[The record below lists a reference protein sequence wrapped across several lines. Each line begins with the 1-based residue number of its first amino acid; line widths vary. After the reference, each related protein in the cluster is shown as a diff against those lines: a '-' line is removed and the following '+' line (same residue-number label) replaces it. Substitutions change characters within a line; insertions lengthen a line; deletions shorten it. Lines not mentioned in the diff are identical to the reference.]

1 MMSVLDAVKPYAP
14 WLLYLAGS
22 VPAGLIAYHVLWF
35 VLRRVV
41 RRTPSGIDDIF
52 VRRCGAP
59 VRLLLPLLALHLV
72 LALAPET
79 VPAKLL
85 IILHGV
91 LTPLAIGAIA
101 WLLIRVIL
109 SVEEYVLS
117 RYDIGARD
125 NLRARR
131 VYTQMR
137 VIRHILVVV
146 IIILAAGAALMNYEA
161 FRQVGTGILASAGI
175 AGIVVGLAAQR
186 TLANIL
192 AGIQIALTQPIRL
205 DDVVIVEGE
214 WGRIEE
220 ITLTYV
226 VIRIWDLRRLVVPIS
241 YFIEKPFENWTRVS
255 ADLLGTVFVYT
266 DYTVPVDAVRKALD
280 EILEASTHWDGKVK
294 GVRVTNATERTMEIR
309 ALMSAADSG
318 EAWELRTEVRE
329 KLIAFLQE
337 HYPGSLPRLRV
348 ETAETR

>member
-1 MMSVLDAVKPYAP
+1 MTSILDAVKPYAA
-14 WLLYLAGS
+14 WLLVLAGC
-22 VPAGLIAYHVLWF
+22 VPAGVIAYHVLWF

-41 RRTPSGIDDIF
+41 RRTPIGIDDIV

-59 VRLLLPLLALHLV
+59 SRLLLPLLALHLV
-72 LALAPET
+72 LALAPQT
-79 VPAKLL
+79 APAKLL

-91 LTPLAIGAIA
+91 LVPLAIGAIA
-101 WLLIRVIL
+101 WLLIRVLL

-117 RYDIGARD
+117 RYDIEARD

-137 VIRHILVVV
+137 VIRHILVV
-146 IIILAAGAALMNYEA
+146 IIIVLAAGAALMNYEA

-192 AGIQIALTQPIRL
+192 AGIQIAITQPIRL

-226 VIRIWDLRRLVVPIS
+226 VVRIWDLRRLVVPIS
-241 YFIEKPFENWTRVS
+241 YFIEKPFQNWTRVS
-255 ADLLGTVFVYT
+255 ADLLGTVFLYT
-266 DYTVPVDAVRKALD
+266 DSTVPVDA
-280 EILEASTHWDGKVK
+280 ILEASAHWDGKVK
-294 GVRVTNATERTMEIR
+294 GVLVTNAGERTMEIR

-318 EAWELRTEVRE
+318 AAWNLRCEVRE
-329 KLIAFLQE
+329 KLIAFLQKN
-337 HYPGSLPRLRV
+337 YPRSLPRLRV
-348 ETAETR
+348 EEARSR